1 MKTFLGKCLLFV
13 IKCGPLSPLPGKEIK
28 HFAVT
33 FQELMSLLSAGCSGT
48 FHYVRRWQ
56 SSFYSEYRCV
66 QIKITFK
73 VCVLM
78 YIKGATQ

>member
-33 FQELMSLLSAGCSGT
+33 FQVLMVWIGKFLSARI
-48 FHYVRRWQ
+48 V
-56 SSFYSEYRCV
+56 
-66 QIKITFK
+66 
-73 VCVLM
+73 M
-78 YIKGATQ
+78 